1 MILLLACAV
10 TTLPPPAE
18 DTSATVPLSAP
29 LLLRRMSL
37 DLRGTVPSA
46 DELDQVEAD
55 PAALATLRDAF
66 LEDARLEGRLV
77 TLFAERFHT
86 RLDAFEVQY
95 YDYGLDPEQEYA
107 FESAVGEEPL
117 RLMAHVAVTDA
128 PWSDIVTVD
137 YTIANDLLAEVW
149 PLDYP
154 ADTSGWAPATYT
166 DGRPAAGIL
175 ATNGLWWRYVTN
187 TSNQN
192 RSRAAAIARLLLCED
207 LLSRPVSFSG
217 GTALADAA
225 GTAAA
230 IQEEPA
236 CVACHAS
243 IEPLAASLFGFW
255 VATSY
260 NPLELGTYHAEREA
274 MGESVLGVTP
284 GYFGQQ
290 IEGLVDLGG
299 AVASDT
305 RFWQCSA
312 QTAAEL
318 LWRRESTLADF
329 DRIETLRQGFVATG
343 GLYKPLLRAVTDT
356 PEYRAGSLT
365 DAATEEDLGHQ
376 TTLRM
381 LTAEQL
387 ASAVEDLTGFRW
399 LYQGYDQLANDTLGY
414 RVLAGGVDGYAVG
427 RPQSE
432 PGITWA
438 LVVKRLSQAAAS
450 HAAHAELEEGAERRL
465 FSVVTPDDRPGSDAF
480 TAELEAL
487 HWRLYARR
495 VSADGDG
502 ADRLAADEELWTQ
515 VDATD
520 GPAAA
525 WAALASAM
533 LRDPEFVGY

>member
-1 MILLLACAV
+1 MMWLLACAV
-10 TTLPPPAE
+10 TTPPKAE
-18 DTSATVPLSAP
+18 EAAVTTVALSGP

-37 DLRGTVPSA
+37 DLRGTVPTV
-46 DELDQVEAD
+46 DELDAVEAD
-55 PAALATLRDAF
+55 AGALAAVRDTY
-66 LEDARLEGRLV
+66 LEDARLEERLV

-86 RLDAFEVQY
+86 RLDEFEVQY
-95 YDYGLDPEQEYA
+95 YDYDLGRDEEYA

-137 YTIANDLLAEVW
+137 YTIANELLGSVW

-154 ADTSGWAPATYT
+154 ADTSGWVPTTYT

-217 GTALADAA
+217 GTSLADAD

-230 IQEEPA
+230 IKNEPA

-260 NPLELGTYHAEREA
+260 NPLELEAYHAEREA
-274 MGESVLGVTP
+274 MGEALLGVTP
-284 GYFGQQ
+284 GYFGQD

-318 LWRRESTLADF
+318 LWRREPTLADF
-329 DRIETLRQGFVATG
+329 DRVEALRQGFVASG
-343 GLYKPLLRAVTDT
+343 GTYKPLLRAVTDT
-356 PEYRAGSLT
+356 PEYRAGAFT
-365 DAATEEDLGHQ
+365 AAATDEDRRREA
-376 TTLRM
+376 TLRM

-399 LYQGYDQLANDTLGY
+399 VYQGYDQLANDDLGY

-427 RPQSE
+427 RPQAE

-438 LVVKRLSQAAAS
+438 LVVKRLAQAAAS
-450 HAAHAELEEGAERRL
+450 HAAQVELEEAGERRL
-465 FSVVTPDDRPGSDAF
+465 FTTVTTADRPGSEAF
-480 TAELEAL
+480 TTELEAL

-495 VSADGDG
+495 VTADGDG
-502 ADRLAADEELWTQ
+502 ADRLAAAEALWSS
-515 VDATD
+515 VEATE
-520 GPAAA
+520 GPSAA